1 MDTCGCEILVF
12 CSDQHTASVS
22 GFMGDPIIRTPNL
35 DRLAREGVVFDN
47 AYTSCP
53 LCAPARAS
61 LMTGRIPSKMEM
73 FNNAC
78 DYRSSEITFA
88 HLTALA
94 GYDSVLIGRM
104 HFNGM
109 DFHHGFTR
117 RVGQDIT
124 GSYWGYSAQ
133 IRPDLGDFARGM
145 NQKGCLELIGS
156 GDTPIREYDRKVV
169 ADALD
174 YLSRDYERP
183 QMMVVGTY
191 GPHFPYVADAQRM
204 EHYRD
209 ALRKAYQEQP
219 AAFSVETLNR
229 KIQHADADDVIEL
242 RAAYYALVEEMDEQI
257 GQIYTAFRRYLE
269 RNGRRGIFVYLSDHG
284 DQIGYKQLYGKQ
296 TFFERSAKI
305 PLVFTGCG
313 LTPSRVRE
321 SVSILDLAPTLCQL
335 AGAPD
340 FPDADGSSLLPLLR
354 GERQPGRYAVGEF
367 YDVLDQQCCVG
378 RMIHQDGKKLIC
390 YGETPEHDML
400 FDTDRDPDELEN
412 LAGSSPELCRRLR
425 ELLMGS
431 GAAPDRQRAMW
442 ACLDRHRLLAQL
454 GKQHPEWNPFTYTA
468 SQAVRR
474 ADETC
479 KRPRRS

>member
-1 MDTCGCEILVF
+1 MTTQGCEILVF
-12 CSDQHTASVS
+12 CSDQHTPFVS
-22 GFMGDPIIRTPNL
+22 GFMGDQIVRTPNL
-35 DRLAREGVVFDN
+35 DRLARCGVVFDN

-109 DFHHGFTR
+109 DFHHGFTQ

-169 ADALD
+169 ADTID
-174 YLSRDYERP
+174 YLSQDHERP
-183 QMMVVGTY
+183 QIMVVGTY
-191 GPHFPYVADAQRM
+191 GPHFPYVADEKRM
-204 EHYRD
+204 EHYRG
-209 ALRKAYQEQP
+209 ALRETYWEQP
-219 AAFSVETLNR
+219 ATFSVETLSR
-229 KIQHADADDVIEL
+229 KTQHAEVNDIIEL

-257 GQIYTAFRRYLE
+257 GQVYSAFQRYLE
-269 RNGRRGIFVYLSDHG
+269 RTGKQGIFVYLSDHG
-284 DQIGYKQLYGKQ
+284 DQIGYKHLYGKQ

-305 PLVFTGCG
+305 PLIFTGYG
-313 LTPSRVRE
+313 LKPGRVHE
-321 SVSILDLAPTLCQL
+321 SVSILDIGPTLCQL
-335 AGAPD
+335 TGAPD
-340 FPDADGSSLLPLLR
+340 FPDTDGSSLLRLLQ
-354 GERQPGRYAVGEF
+354 GEQQQNRYVVGEF
-367 YDVLDQQCCVG
+367 YDVLEQKCCVG

-390 YGETPEHDML
+390 YGETSDHDML

-412 LAGSSPELCRRLR
+412 LAGSNPELYHQLR

-431 GAAPDRQRAMW
+431 GVAPDRQRQMW

-454 GKQHPEWNPFTYTA
+454 GKQHPEWNPYTYTA
-468 SQAVRR
+468 SQSVRK
-474 ADETC
+474 ADPAC

>member
-1 MDTCGCEILVF
+1 MDTHGCEVLLF

-22 GFMGDPIIRTPNL
+22 GFMGDPIVRTPNL

-156 GDTPIREYDRKVV
+156 GDTPIREYDWKVV
-169 ADALD
+169 ADALG

-183 QMMVVGTY
+183 QMVVVGTY
-191 GPHFPYVADAQRM
+191 GPHFPYVADAERM

-209 ALRKAYQEQP
+209 ALRKAYREERASFP
-219 AAFSVETLNR
+219 VETLNR
-229 KIQHADADDVIEL
+229 KIQYADAGDVIEL
-242 RAAYYALVEEMDEQI
+242 RAAYYALVEEMDEQL
-257 GQIYTAFRRYLE
+257 GQIYTAFQRYLE
-269 RNGRRGIFVYLSDHG
+269 RNRRRGIFVYLSDHG

-305 PLVFTGCG
+305 PLVFAGCG
-313 LTPSRVRE
+313 LTPGRIHE
-321 SVSILDLAPTLCQL
+321 SVSILDLAPTLCRL
-335 AGAPD
+335 TGAPD
-340 FPDADGSSLLPLLR
+340 FPDADGSSLLPLLQ
-354 GERQPGRYAVGEF
+354 GVRQPGRYAVSEF

-378 RMIHQDGKKLIC
+378 RMIHQNGKKLIC
-390 YGETPEHDML
+390 YGETTEHDML

-412 LAGSSPELCRRLR
+412 LAGSSPELCHHLR

-431 GAAPDRQRAMW
+431 GVAPDRQQAMW
-442 ACLDRHRLLAQL
+442 ACLDRHRLLTQL

-468 SQAVRR
+468 SQAVRKADR
-474 ADETC
+474 AC
-479 KRPRRS
+479 KRPKRS